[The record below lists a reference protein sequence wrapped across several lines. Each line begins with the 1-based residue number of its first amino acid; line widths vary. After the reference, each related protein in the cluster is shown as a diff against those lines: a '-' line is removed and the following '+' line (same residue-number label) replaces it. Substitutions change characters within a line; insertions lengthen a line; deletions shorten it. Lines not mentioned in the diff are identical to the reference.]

1 MNDPHFRLR
10 ACTGETEWAV
20 KQSGRAYTIARPVL
34 FMQNLIGMLREG
46 AIHTAAGDGTGCD
59 GRRSR
64 RRRGHGRRADLPGC
78 DGKTYTLTGPQVVS
92 FDEVAE
98 ILSRETGKRI
108 RHVRVAPDDVRNA
121 LERSGVEAWF
131 AEDMAKLHSMLSA
144 GHQDLVT
151 DDVRAVMGSS
161 PCTLAEFGRDFA
173 ARFTGQHPG
182 R

>member
-1 MNDPHFRLR
+1 
-10 ACTGETEWAV
+10 
-20 KQSGRAYTIARPVL
+20 
-34 FMQNLIGMLREG
+34 MQHLIGMLREG
-46 AIHTAAGDGTGCD
+46 AIHTTAAD
-59 GRRSR
+59 GRVAMVDARDAAVTVDALTSR
-64 RRRGHGRRADLPGC
+64 GC
-78 DGKTYTLTGPQVVS
+78 DGKTCTPTGPQAVS

-131 AEDMAKLHSMLSA
+131 AEDMAKLHSMLAA
-144 GHQDLVT
+144 GYEDLVT

-173 ARFTGQHPG
+173 ARFAGQHPG